1 MKKIFII
8 FSLLITS
15 SIVSMSG
22 AQAEQCAVMGPNGC
36 VLTEAQAQASDNGGA
51 GQCNASNPC
60 GTWAV
65 LDENSTVTN
74 VIVCQST
81 VCGSGTFAG
90 NSVVLQVSADTNG
103 KPQGSVFVNNPNP
116 DQVVTYDSVTAT
128 FTQGTVG
135 FNAPVVRQ
143 ETTDTVT
150 LTAIIYSQLRK
161 FTANDFID
169 GQMKFTPVTTLTTG
183 ATISVEELNSFARQS
198 YSTPQ
203 TKVQIQESIQ
213 NKLALI
219 EKYLNRFYD
228 LLKGWIID

>member
-1 MKKIFII
+1 MKKILII

-36 VLTEAQAQASDNGGA
+36 VLTETQAQASDNGGA

-103 KPQGSVFVNNPNP
+103 KPQGSVFVSNPNP
-116 DQVVTYDSVTAT
+116 NEVVTYDSVTAT
-128 FTQGTVG
+128 FTQGTAG
-135 FNAPVVRQ
+135 FNTPVVRQ
-143 ETTDTVT
+143 DITDTVT
-150 LTAIIYSQLRK
+150 LTTVIYSQSRK
-161 FTANDFID
+161 FTSNDYVN
-169 GQMKFTPVTTLTTG
+169 GQMQFTPVSTSTTG
-183 ATISVEELNSFARQS
+183 ATISVEELNAVARQS

-203 TKVQIQESIQ
+203 TRAQIQESIQ
-213 NKLALI
+213 GKLALI

-228 LLKGWIID
+228 LLKGWILD